1 MEVLIYIMSLI
12 RHNPD
17 WVLSSNWQNDLTF
30 GIERI
35 QEKLEDTLTRVGNNP
50 EAKKTYQEAMAATRN
65 ARENISRFVET
76 YNNEYPGAAE
86 AEWSRAGSP

>member
-50 EAKKTYQEAMAATRN
+50 EAKKTYQEAIGCN
-65 ARENISRFVET
+65 AKCKRK
-76 YNNEYPGAAE
+76 Y
-86 AEWSRAGSP
+86 